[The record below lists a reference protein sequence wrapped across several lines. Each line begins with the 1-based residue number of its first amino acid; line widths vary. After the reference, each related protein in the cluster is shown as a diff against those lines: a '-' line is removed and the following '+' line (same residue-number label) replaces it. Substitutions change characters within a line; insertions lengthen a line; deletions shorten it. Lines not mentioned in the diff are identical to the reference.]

1 MIGSASS
8 KASPLRE
15 ELGYPPFTRLANILV
30 WGRDE
35 RLVRQVIT
43 EVTLAV
49 NSSMVSAGCEWDVLA
64 PHHACLRIACGL
76 YRWHTFVKAPVD
88 RHFRHHRSVLKAR
101 KANADARCRR
111 RRPDN
116 LF

>member
-1 MIGSASS
+1 M
-8 KASPLRE
+8 RE

-49 NSSMVSAGCEWDVLA
+49 NSSMVSAGCEWDVLGPA
-64 PHHACLRIACGL
+64 QCLLARLRGL
-76 YRWHTFVKAPVD
+76 YRWHTLVKAPVD
-88 RHFRHHRSVLKAR
+88 ADISAIIDPVLKAR
-101 KANADARCRR
+101 KANADVRVAVDVD
-111 RRPDN
+111 PDN